1 MELFVKHFSELTAQ
15 ELYEIYRLRVS
26 VFVVE
31 QKCCYQEVDDA
42 DENAYHVWLRD
53 KDGIEAY
60 ARVLPRG
67 ATFPEVSIGRVIA
80 VKRRCGLGKQ
90 IVAAAIGTAKEKLH
104 ADKITIEAQTYVK
117 KTVRELRLLPDV
129 RRILG
134 GRHPARTDAARPD
147 EIRKSP
153 FQMEGRFFVAF
164 YLREKGATAR
174 SFASRCAMGAIVR
187 CGFGVRRLRR
197 LMNLGATCG
206 NSARESTS
214 SSLLAMVLVLLAVL
228 GKLGLQKVGGAAGD
242 DVLGLDARLGADLFV
257 DRFRAACRIRRAAWP
272 WTPWG
277 PSCSAHR

>member
-1 MELFVKHFSELTAQ
+1 MKLFVKHFSELTAQ

-90 IVAAAIGTAKEKLH
+90 IVAAGIGTAKEKLH

-117 KTVRELRLLPDV
+117 KLYEDFGFHQTSEEFLEDGIPHVQMRL
-129 RRILG
+129 
-134 GRHPARTDAARPD
+134 
-147 EIRKSP
+147 
-153 FQMEGRFFVAF
+153 
-164 YLREKGATAR
+164 
-174 SFASRCAMGAIVR
+174 
-187 CGFGVRRLRR
+187 
-197 LMNLGATCG
+197 
-206 NSARESTS
+206 
-214 SSLLAMVLVLLAVL
+214 
-228 GKLGLQKVGGAAGD
+228 
-242 DVLGLDARLGADLFV
+242 DL
-257 DRFRAACRIRRAAWP
+257 
-272 WTPWG
+272 TK
-277 PSCSAHR
+277 